1 MVGQHESG
9 SHARLEGGVL
19 VPKKPVLLTGATL
32 FPPNLGSRFTNVSSC
47 PNLGYLRTR
56 GSKSTRR
63 SRLVSKETGRLA
75 DRRRL
80 VSALQTTAS

>member
-9 SHARLEGGVL
+9 SHTRLDGGVL
-19 VPKKPVLLTGATL
+19 VSRKAVLLTGATL

-47 PNLGYLRTR
+47 PSLGYLRTR

-63 SRLVSKETGRLA
+63 SRLVSKVTGRQA
-75 DRRRL
+75 GKGRL
-80 VSALQTTAS
+80 TIALQTTAS